1 MDTYLYAPEIVL
13 LIQYSL
19 LLQRCPLYMEPQNLT
34 DVLEF
39 LLLGLSDDPDLQP
52 LLFGLFLSMYLVA
65 MLGNL
70 LIILVISSDS
80 HLHNPLFF
88 FLSDLSLADIS
99 SSTTTI
105 PKMLVN
111 LQMHSKSITYAGCLA
126 QVTFLSLFAGLGSLL
141 LTVMAYDQLV
151 AICHPLHHLVLMN
164 PRLCI
169 LLVLASFAVSLLT
182 SLLHY
187 LVMPQL
193 TFCTNVEI
201 PHFLC
206 DPPQLLNGACSD
218 TSTNKMLI
226 YFIGAIVGGI
236 PLSGIL
242 YSYI

>member
-1 MDTYLYAPEIVL
+1 ME
-13 LIQYSL
+13 
-19 LLQRCPLYMEPQNLT
+19 QRNKT
-34 DVLEF
+34 HASDF
-39 LLLGLSDDPDLQP
+39 LLMEVTEDPELRSF
-52 LLFGLFLSMYLVA
+52 LFSLFLSMYLITV
-65 MLGNL
+65 LGNL
-70 LIILVISSDS
+70 LIILAVSSDS